1 MNSVKFVKE
10 SKKDVIS
17 RVQVNNL
24 LRCLHE
30 MHKASDFE
38 SLTYWYNNADYYR
51 NGLWCYW
58 GAVPNY
64 KCMRYSSHLCIV
76 LSKIYTNEIDN
87 LYKNRI
93 KGAEK

>member
-1 MNSVKFVKE
+1 MNSMEFVKE
-10 SKKDVIS
+10 SKKDVVS

-30 MHKASDFE
+30 MHKATDFD
-38 SLTYWYNNADYYR
+38 SITYWYNNADYYR

-64 KCMRYSSHLCIV
+64 KCMAYSSHLCRV
-76 LSKIYTNEIDN
+76 LGKLYTRAVDR
-87 LYKNRI
+87 LYKERT